1 MESMNINPKEVRRT
15 FWHVVGG
22 LSLLIL
28 VFRLPEIL
36 AVLLK

>member
-1 MESMNINPKEVRRT
+1 MNTDFAEIRKTIRQIT
-15 FWHVVGG
+15 GG

>member
-22 LSLLIL
+22 LVLLIL
-28 VFRLPEIL
+28 AFRLPEIL